1 MKQQLIIW
9 EKIFENDVSERGP
22 VSRAYKEHLQLM
34 IKEKITYLQVD
45 RGFKQMYLQRS
56 YMDWGKAVSQSLN
69 MKLAGVGF
77 MFLF

>member
-1 MKQQLIIW
+1 MMYLKGDQY
-9 EKIFENDVSERGP
+9 P
-22 VSRAYKEHLQLM
+22 EHIKSTYNSM

-45 RGFKQMYLQRS
+45 GGFKQMYLQRS